1 MNTIVK
7 TEGML
12 NAFDPNALALIKS
25 CGIAFC
31 GAQDEADEA
40 VTTYQRLLGLT
51 PSWDCFEMARITWLE
66 GIVEDVESK
75 GRTISQDALNHRWA
89 DFIKKVGIS
98 KPKKMDNA
106 DSVKKAEKRAE
117 QKAKEEAMFANMTMD
132 DLTAKV
138 DELLKKHTK
147 ANLKEAGKYQDRI
160 EKLRKEENKEEEAQK
175 AQLVKDLTAWAKD
188 QSYLELY
195 TLCENLG
202 VI

>member
-1 MNTIVK
+1 MKTIIK

-12 NAFDPNALALIKS
+12 QAFDPNALALIKS

-40 VTTYQRLLGLT
+40 VVTYQRLLGLT

-66 GIVEDVESK
+66 GIVEEVESK
-75 GRTISQDALNHRWA
+75 GRTISEDALNHRWA
-89 DFIKKVGIS
+89 DFAKKVGVS
-98 KPKKMDNA
+98 KPKKTDNPE
-106 DSVKKAEKRAE
+106 SVKKAEKRAE
-117 QKAKEEAMFANMTMD
+117 QKAKEDAMFANMTVE
-132 DLTAKV
+132 DLQNKAS
-138 DELLKKHTK
+138 ELLKAPTLAKM
-147 ANLKEAGKYQDRI
+147 KEATKIQSRI
-160 EKLRKEENKEEEAQK
+160 DKMRKEENKEETEQK

>member
-1 MNTIVK
+1 MATIIK

-12 NAFDPNALALIKS
+12 NAFEPSALALIKS

-40 VTTYQRLLGLT
+40 VVTYQRLLGLT

-66 GIVEDVESK
+66 GISESVEAQ
-75 GRTISQDALNHRWA
+75 GRTISDDALHHRWA
-89 DFIKKVGIS
+89 EFIKKVGVS

-117 QKAKEEAMFANMTMD
+117 QKAKEEAMFANMTVE
-132 DLTAKV
+132 DLEQKSK
-138 DELLKKHTK
+138 ELLKAPTLAKM
-147 ANLKEAGKYQDRI
+147 KEATKIQKRI
-160 EKLRKEENKEEEAQK
+160 DSIRKDENKEEDAQRL
-175 AQLVKDLTAWAKD
+175 QLIKDLNAWAKD
-188 QSYLELY
+188 QSYNDLY
-195 TLCENLG
+195 NLCENLG